1 MTARTR
7 QVDVARAY
15 DLGPSDGRCRVLV
28 DRLWPRG
35 LSKDEL
41 AIDHWFRE
49 LAPSA
54 ELRKW
59 FGHRPERWDD
69 FREKYLHELD
79 SHSDLVAELRKVLA
93 GGPTVLVFAARDV
106 DHNNAVALRDYLA
119 RKRSP
124 RKK

>member
-1 MTARTR
+1 MTVRAR
-7 QVDVARAY
+7 QVDIARAY
-15 DLGPSDGRCRVLV
+15 DLGPPDGRCRVLV

-41 AIDHWFRE
+41 ALDHWFKE

-59 FGHRPERWDD
+59 FDHRPEGWVA
-69 FREKYLHELD
+69 FREKYVHELD
-79 SHSDLVAELRKVLA
+79 SHSDLVAGLRKVLA
-93 GGPTVLVFAARDV
+93 SGPTVLVFAARDV